1 VDFKFSYIN
10 RSKLSFGLYRKIMK
24 KNSFSINVVLLSV
37 LLLAPSVWA
46 TENRPDTLVEKTAQ
60 EVLEIIKQDK
70 DIQSGDKVKILN
82 LVKSKILPHFNFTR
96 MTRLA
101 MGKNWSKASPQQ
113 REELE
118 KEFRTLLVRTYYKA
132 LAVYSD
138 HIIKVSPVKK
148 LAERVN
154 VKVKTKVI
162 QSHGQPISIDYSM
175 EKNNNLWKVY
185 DITVA
190 GVSLV
195 INYRGSFNSKIR
207 SGGVEGL
214 IKALNRKNR
223 MLMLKENN
231 AALAIQFKKT

>member
-1 VDFKFSYIN
+1 M
-10 RSKLSFGLYRKIMK
+10 RKE
-24 KNSFSINVVLLSV
+24 NFSIIVVLLSV
-37 LLLAPSVWA
+37 LLLVPVVGAA
-46 TENRPDTLVEKTAQ
+46 ENRPDTLVEETAQ
-60 EVLEIIKQDK
+60 EVLEIIRKDK

-101 MGKNWSKASPQQ
+101 MGKNWRKASPQQ
-113 REELE
+113 RKELE

-138 HIIKVSPVKK
+138 HIIKVSPVTDLVGK
-148 LAERVN
+148 N
-154 VKVKTKVI
+154 SVKVKTKVI

-175 EKNNNLWKVY
+175 EKNNNTWKVY

-190 GVSLV
+190 GISLV

-207 SGGVEGL
+207 SGGVQGL
-214 IKALNRKNR
+214 IKALNKKNR
-223 MLMLKENN
+223 KLILKETN
-231 AALAIQFKKT
+231 AALVIRFMKA